1 MYYTLLGIQPDVDFM
16 KEIGFEAFVPGNH
29 EFDDGDVVLADLLD
43 GIKDVVPGISA
54 NIMPGDDS
62 PLKIAENL
70 KPYLIK
76 VFEGGQRVG
85 VCGISPKAKI
95 EKVSKAWCSNYVCLS
110 TLNNRYNVSL
120 LSRALGQL
128 SRMKL
133 SL

>member
-1 MYYTLLGIQPDVDFM
+1 MLTNTPPKLHAGDAITGTVYYTLLGIQPDVDFM

-29 EFDDGDVVLADLLD
+29 EFDDGDVVLANLLD

-62 PLKIAENL
+62 PLKNAENL

-95 EKVSKAWCSNYVCLS
+95 EKVSKAW
-110 TLNNRYNVSL
+110 
-120 LSRALGQL
+120 
-128 SRMKL
+128 
-133 SL
+133 